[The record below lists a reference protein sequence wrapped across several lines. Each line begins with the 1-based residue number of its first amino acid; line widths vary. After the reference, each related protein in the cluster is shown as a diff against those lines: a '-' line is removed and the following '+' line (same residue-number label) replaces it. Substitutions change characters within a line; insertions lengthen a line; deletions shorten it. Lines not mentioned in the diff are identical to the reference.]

1 MSSHIT
7 YREAAPGAGVRHNHP
22 AEVAQDKIEVLD
34 GPNGVIKWPASR
46 KKIAIC
52 GFAASSR
59 DLAPFDDPSWSIVGM
74 NQLYRHIPRAS
85 MWYDLHANWRE
96 GNVEGTDHPR
106 WLRESGIPVILAQY
120 EPEIPTCVNYPLQT
134 IIEKVAGVDYF
145 TSSVAFMVA
154 HAIYF
159 FDQQVDD
166 ELAQLR
172 DRARE
177 HVEDSGRE
185 AREILSDPFA
195 LRKWTAERYG
205 ERELALYGIDL
216 IVGTEF
222 DFQKACVEFLLGL
235 AQARNIT
242 IHLPEACA
250 LLKQRWR
257 YGYQSEPD
265 GGIIKQSELKKRQSA
280 LTEERDQLMAR
291 LRTIDGALQ
300 ECGYWNDVYDLRIK
314 GGVVKLN
321 E

>member
-7 YREAAPGAGVRHNHP
+7 YREAAPGAGVRFDHP
-22 AEVAQDKIEVLD
+22 AELAQDKIEIVD
-34 GPNGVIKWPASR
+34 GPNGIIKWPASR
-46 KKIAIC
+46 KKIAIV

-59 DLAPFDDPSWSIVGM
+59 DLAPFDDPTWSLVGM
-74 NQLYRHIPRAS
+74 NQIYRHLPRLSAHFDVH
-85 MWYDLHANWRE
+85 MNWRE
-96 GNVEGTDHPR
+96 SNVEGTDHPR
-106 WLRESGIPVILAQY
+106 WLRECGMPVYMCQY
-120 EPEIPTCVNYPLQT
+120 EPEIPTCVNYPLQEV
-134 IIEKVAGVDYF
+134 IKRVAGVDYF

-154 HAIYF
+154 WAIYL
-159 FDQQVDD
+159 FDQQVD
-166 ELAQLR
+166 EETAQLR
-172 DRARE
+172 DRAG
-177 HVEDSGRE
+177 DGD
-185 AREILSDPFA
+185 AADREILSDPFA
-195 LRKWTAERYG
+195 MRKWTAERYA

-222 DFQKACVEFLLGL
+222 DFQKSCVEFLLGL

-242 IHLPEACA
+242 IRLPEACA